1 MHIVMPRKTIKKI
14 TSKTDDTKR
23 YANIQ
28 KTNSKEREEST
39 TTYIIALNVNQLNT
53 YTVFSHIVSL
63 DKTKFNYM
71 LLTRDTLDS
80 KTQIN

>member
-1 MHIVMPRKTIKKI
+1 MTPKDMPTYRKRI
-14 TSKTDDTKR
+14 
-23 YANIQ
+23 A
-28 KTNSKEREEST
+28 EREEST